1 MTRFLIALCVS
12 LFWATIAL
20 FTLTPAAAVIVFL
33 ACFGSVLVML
43 GLCQA
48 AKMQDPDN

>member
-20 FTLTPAAAVIVFL
+20 FTLTPTAAPGYNKVVN
-33 ACFGSVLVML
+33 CWWR
-43 GLCQA
+43 
-48 AKMQDPDN
+48 

>member
-20 FTLTPAAAVIVFL
+20 FTLTPTAAVVVFL
-33 ACFGSVLVML
+33 ACFGGVFFVLA
-43 GLCQA
+43 LCQA
-48 AKMQDPDN
+48 VKMQDPD